1 MMSFYMEFIT
11 AVSCYGANVG
21 GVLLLKDAICKCV
34 FGVIVVDRHSDLR
47 DDRSVV
53 KTGAHE
59 VDGAACDFYARF
71 DRLTLGMKS
80 TEAREKRRMDIDDA
94 VRECIHKFFPAD
106 THISRKADEVWRIG
120 LGSRENGCIEVRLG
134 REVFA
139 FKNRRRYIPALG
151 AFKDLGIGMIH
162 QHFKLVDVFS
172 ATENIALS
180 MGSGE
185 KFDLKKV
192 HDKARAICEKYE
204 FALDLDQKV
213 YEMSVSQKQTLEIVK
228 VLYRGADILILDEPT
243 AVLTPQETEKLFSV
257 IRNMKADG
265 KAVIIITHKL
275 HEVLSISDRVA
286 ILRKGEYVGDIAT
299 KDADEAKLTEMMV
312 GEKVELNIERPEPV
326 NPVKR
331 LDIEH
336 LTVRSAEGI
345 TVLDDASFPVY
356 GGEILGIAGI
366 SGNGQ
371 KELLE
376 AIAGLQPAESG
387 ASIEYYA
394 PDAAAP
400 VQLVGKSPKAI
411 REAGI
416 HLSFVPEDRLGM
428 GLVGSMGM
436 TDNMM
441 LKSYG
446 KGHSPIVDR
455 KAPLALAETIKKE
468 LGVVTPDLNT
478 PVSRLSGGN
487 VQKVLVGRELAADPI
502 VLMTAYAVRGL
513 DINTSYTIYHLLNEQ
528 KKRGVAVIYVGEDL
542 DVLLELCDRILVL
555 CGGKVSG
562 IVPGR
567 GATKRDVGMMMTQL
581 GGNEA
586 HA

>member
-1 MMSFYMEFIT
+1 M
-11 AVSCYGANVG
+11 AQ
-21 GVLLLKDAICKCV
+21 
-34 FGVIVVDRHSDLR
+34 
-47 DDRSVV
+47 
-53 KTGAHE
+53 
-59 VDGAACDFYARF
+59 
-71 DRLTLGMKS
+71 
-80 TEAREKRRMDIDDA
+80 TEYA
-94 VRECIHKFFPAD
+94 VRLQHVTKTFGPVVANKDVSLSVRRGEILAL
-106 THISRKADEVWRIG
+106 
-120 LGSRENGCIEVRLG
+120 LGENGSGKTTLMNMIAGIYYPDEGEIYVGDKAVTIRSP
-134 REVFA
+134 RD
-139 FKNRRRYIPALG
+139 AL
-151 AFKDLGIGMIH
+151 DLGIGMIH
-162 QHFKLVDVFS
+162 QHFKLVDVFT

-180 MGSGE
+180 MGGGR
-185 KFDLKKV
+185 FDLKKV
-192 HDKARAICEKYE
+192 HEKARAICEKYQ

-243 AVLTPQETEKLFSV
+243 AVLTPQETERLFTV

-275 HEVLSISDRVA
+275 HEVLAISDRVA

-299 KDADEAKLTEMMV
+299 RDADEATLTAMMV

-331 LDIEH
+331 LDIQH
-336 LTVRSAEGI
+336 LTVHSADGI
-345 TVLDDASFPVY
+345 TVLDDASFDVY

-376 AIAGLQPAESG
+376 AIAGLQPTQRG
-387 ASIEYYA
+387 ASVEYYA
-394 PDAAAP
+394 PDASAP
-400 VQLVGKSPKAI
+400 VQLIGKSPKAI

-455 KAPLALAETIKKE
+455 KAPHDLAETIKKE
-468 LGVVTPDLNT
+468 LNVVTPDLNT

-528 KKRGVAVIYVGEDL
+528 KKKGVAVIYVGEDL
-542 DVLLELCDRILVL
+542 DVLLELCDRIVVL
-555 CGGKVSG
+555 CGGKVNG
-562 IVPGR
+562 ILDGR
-567 GATKRDVGMMMTQL
+567 KTTKEEVGNRMTNL
-581 GGNEA
+581 VKEVKA
-586 HA
+586 

>member
-1 MMSFYMEFIT
+1 M
-11 AVSCYGANVG
+11 AQ
-21 GVLLLKDAICKCV
+21 
-34 FGVIVVDRHSDLR
+34 
-47 DDRSVV
+47 
-53 KTGAHE
+53 
-59 VDGAACDFYARF
+59 
-71 DRLTLGMKS
+71 
-80 TEAREKRRMDIDDA
+80 TEYA
-94 VRECIHKFFPAD
+94 VRLQHVTKTFGPVVANKD
-106 THISRKADEVWRIG
+106 VS
-120 LGSRENGCIEVRLG
+120 LGVRRGEILALLGENGSGKTTLMNMIAGIYYPDEGEIYVGDKAVTIRSP
-134 REVFA
+134 RD
-139 FKNRRRYIPALG
+139 AL
-151 AFKDLGIGMIH
+151 DLGIGMIH
-162 QHFKLVDVFS
+162 QHFKLVDVFT
-172 ATENIALS
+172 AAENIALS
-180 MGSGE
+180 MGSG
-185 KFDLKKV
+185 KYDLKKV
-192 HDKARAICEKYE
+192 QDKARAICEKYQ
-204 FALDLDQKV
+204 FALDLNQKV

-243 AVLTPQETEKLFSV
+243 AVLTPQETERLFTV

-286 ILRKGEYVGDIAT
+286 ILRKGEYVGDITT
-299 KDADEAKLTEMMV
+299 KDADESTLTAMMV
-312 GEKVELNIERPEPV
+312 GEKVELNIDRPEPV

-331 LDIEH
+331 LDIQH
-336 LTVRSAEGI
+336 LTVHSPEGI
-345 TVLDDASFPVY
+345 TVLDDASFDVY

-376 AIAGLQPAESG
+376 AIAGLQPTQRG
-387 ASIEYYA
+387 ASVEYYA
-394 PDAAAP
+394 PDAAP
-400 VQLVGKSPKAI
+400 VQLIGKSPKAI

-455 KAPLALAETIKKE
+455 KAPHDLAETIKRE
-468 LGVVTPDLNT
+468 LNVVTPDLNT

-528 KKRGVAVIYVGEDL
+528 KKKGVAVIYVGEDL
-542 DVLLELCDRILVL
+542 DVLLELCDRIVVL
-555 CGGKVSG
+555 CGGKVNG
-562 IVPGR
+562 ILDGR
-567 GATKRDVGMMMTQL
+567 KTTKEEVGNRMTNL
-581 GGNEA
+581 VKEA
-586 HA
+586 KA

>member
-1 MMSFYMEFIT
+1 M
-11 AVSCYGANVG
+11 AQ
-21 GVLLLKDAICKCV
+21 
-34 FGVIVVDRHSDLR
+34 
-47 DDRSVV
+47 
-53 KTGAHE
+53 
-59 VDGAACDFYARF
+59 
-71 DRLTLGMKS
+71 
-80 TEAREKRRMDIDDA
+80 TEYA
-94 VRECIHKFFPAD
+94 VRLQHVTKTFGPVVANKDVSLSVRRGEILAL
-106 THISRKADEVWRIG
+106 
-120 LGSRENGCIEVRLG
+120 LGENGSGKTTLMNMIAGIYYPDEGEIYVGDKAVTIRSP
-134 REVFA
+134 RD
-139 FKNRRRYIPALG
+139 AL
-151 AFKDLGIGMIH
+151 DLGIGMIH
-162 QHFKLVDVFS
+162 QHFKLVDVFT

-180 MGSGE
+180 MGSGR
-185 KFDLKKV
+185 FDLKKV
-192 HDKARAICEKYE
+192 HEKARAICEKYQ

-243 AVLTPQETEKLFSV
+243 AVLTPQETERLFTV

-275 HEVLSISDRVA
+275 HEVLAISDRVA

-299 KDADEAKLTEMMV
+299 RDADEATLTAMMV

-331 LDIEH
+331 LDIQH
-336 LTVRSAEGI
+336 LTVRSADGI
-345 TVLDDASFPVY
+345 TVLDDASFDVY

-376 AIAGLQPAESG
+376 AIAGLQPTQRG
-387 ASIEYYA
+387 ASVEYYA
-394 PDAAAP
+394 PDASVP
-400 VQLVGKSPKAI
+400 VQLIGKSPKAI

-455 KAPLALAETIKKE
+455 KAPHDLAETIKKE
-468 LGVVTPDLNT
+468 LNVVTPDLNP

-528 KKRGVAVIYVGEDL
+528 KKKGVAVIYVGEDL
-542 DVLLELCDRILVL
+542 DVLLELCDRIVVL
-555 CGGKVSG
+555 CGGKVNG
-562 IVPGR
+562 ILDGR
-567 GATKRDVGMMMTQL
+567 KTTKEEVGNRMTNL
-581 GGNEA
+581 VKEVKA
-586 HA
+586 